1 MKDDNDV
8 IYTDPSFYDQSSG
21 SSGGGTAIVIVIAV
35 LIIVI
40 PIGFI
45 ISCIV
50 KRIKDRNKKKLDDN
64 LEAVPLP
71 DSSQVSSSHHN
82 MQSPDQP
89 NNLYPFNGPIGD
101 QEDMTN
107 VMQAIQQ
114 LERN

>member
-1 MKDDNDV
+1 V
-8 IYTDPSFYDQSSG
+8 IL
-21 SSGGGTAIVIVIAV
+21 IAV
-35 LIIVI
+35 LILII

-64 LEAVPLP
+64 LEAVQLP
-71 DSSQVSSSHHN
+71 DSSQVLSSHHN
-82 MQSPDQP
+82 MQSPDQL
-89 NNLYPFNGPIGD
+89 NNLYPFNRPIGD

-107 VMQAIQQ
+107 VMKAIQQ